1 MDEFAQTT
9 QAVGSHTHVLFLPT
23 YPEGSVYPVFRK
35 QLETLE
41 QYTEC
46 IQIEQSH
53 LFYSREIKYLI
64 VKKNHETIFLDSR
77 WTLCFL
83 KELAKRRLIER
94 TNFN

>member
-1 MDEFAQTT
+1 MKMDKFAQTT

-46 IQIEQSH
+46 IQIEKSH

-77 WTLCFL
+77 
-83 KELAKRRLIER
+83 
-94 TNFN
+94 

>member
-1 MDEFAQTT
+1 MKMDEFEQTT
-9 QAVGSHTHVLFLPT
+9 QAVCSHTHLLFL
-23 YPEGSVYPVFRK
+23 PEGSVYLVFRK

-77 WTLCFL
+77 
-83 KELAKRRLIER
+83 
-94 TNFN
+94 

>member
-1 MDEFAQTT
+1 MKMDEFAQTT
-9 QAVGSHTHVLFLPT
+9 QAVGSHTHLLVLPT

-64 VKKNHETIFLDSR
+64 VKKNHETLFLDSR
-77 WTLCFL
+77 
-83 KELAKRRLIER
+83 
-94 TNFN
+94 

>member
-1 MDEFAQTT
+1 MKMDEFAQTT

-23 YPEGSVYPVFRK
+23 FPEGSVYPVFRK

-46 IQIEQSH
+46 ILQIEQSH

-77 WTLCFL
+77 
-83 KELAKRRLIER
+83 
-94 TNFN
+94 